1 MAKTT
6 TKRRRKH
13 RGTQAG
19 TIAPVAESRSRGA
32 KAPAARSADKAAARE
47 EARRRRA
54 ERLDK
59 PPTWRGAINRA
70 AIAAVIVAVLAV
82 LALGNSPA
90 QAVVL
95 AAVMLVV
102 YIPLG
107 YGFDTLVYR
116 MRQRRKGRSAASAPG
131 ADSGR
136 GRDARRG

>member
-1 MAKTT
+1 MAKTKA
-6 TKRRRKH
+6 KRRRKH

-19 TIAPVAESRSRGA
+19 TSA
-32 KAPAARSADKAAARE
+32 APA

-82 LALGNSPA
+82 LALGNRIE
-90 QAVVL
+90 QAVIL
-95 AAVMLVV
+95 AAVMLVI

-107 YGFDTLVYR
+107 YGFDTIVYR
-116 MRQRRKGRSAASAPG
+116 VRQRRKQSGAGGAPPR
-131 ADSGR
+131 DSERGR
-136 GRDARRG
+136 GGGGR